1 MPRTRAKTYVES
13 AATAS
18 WNATMPLNAARG
30 VRSEKKSMA
39 GRYIQPDSGS
49 PAKGVPLKRCGF
61 QPGTA
66 KSRRRSPRNVYQGRK
81 KVKRSKR
88 VSQESKA
95 RRFHATTTGIPAR
108 TARARPLLRRADDGT
123 ESGRGGCGAS
133 LRTGAAAVT
142 S

>member
-49 PAKGVPLKRCGF
+49 AAKGVPLKRCGF

-66 KSRRRSPRNVYQGRK
+66 RSLKRSPRNLYQGRK

-88 VSQESKA
+88 VNQESKA
-95 RRFHATTTGIPAR
+95 RRFQATRAVIPAS
-108 TARARPLLRRADDGT
+108 TIRARPSPRRVDGARG
-123 ESGRGGCGAS
+123 SGGRGRGARA
-133 LRTGAAAVT
+133 LTGVAV
-142 S
+142 

>member
-1 MPRTRAKTYVES
+1 
-13 AATAS
+13 
-18 WNATMPLNAARG
+18 MPLNAARG

-39 GRYIQPDSGS
+39 GKYIQPDSGS

-66 KSRRRSPRNVYQGRK
+66 RSRRRSPRNVYQGRK

-95 RRFHATTTGIPAR
+95 RRFHATRTVVPAR
-108 TARARPLLRRADDGT
+108 TGQGRPAPR
-123 ESGRGGCGAS
+123 RGG
-133 LRTGAAAVT
+133 
-142 S
+142 

>member
-1 MPRTRAKTYVES
+1 
-13 AATAS
+13 
-18 WNATMPLNAARG
+18 MPLNAARG
-30 VRSEKKSMA
+30 ARSEKKSIA

-66 KSRRRSPRNVYQGRK
+66 ASRRRSPRNVYQGRK

-95 RRFHATTTGIPAR
+95 RRFPAPKAVIPAR
-108 TARARPLLRRADDGT
+108 TVSARPAVRRGDG
-123 ESGRGGCGAS
+123 GRKPCRGG
-133 LRTGAAAVT
+133 R
-142 S
+142 

>member
-1 MPRTRAKTYVES
+1 
-13 AATAS
+13 
-18 WNATMPLNAARG
+18 MPLNAARG
-30 VRSEKKSMA
+30 ARSEKKSMA

-61 QPGTA
+61 QPGIA

-88 VSQESKA
+88 VSQESKS
-95 RRFHATTTGIPAR
+95 RRFHATRTVMPAR
-108 TARARPLLRRADDGT
+108 TARARPSLRRVDGD
-123 ESGRGGCGAS
+123 SGPGDGGCGARV
-133 LRTGAAAVT
+133 RTGAALVT

>member
-1 MPRTRAKTYVES
+1 MPRTRANAYVDS

-18 WNATMPLNAARG
+18 WNATMPLNAAKG
-30 VRSEKKSMA
+30 ARSEKKSIA

-66 KSRRRSPRNVYQGRK
+66 KSRSRSPRNVYQGRK

-88 VSQESKA
+88 VNQESKA
-95 RRFHATTTGIPAR
+95 RRFQATRAVIP
-108 TARARPLLRRADDGT
+108 TSTVRARPSPRREEGARG
-123 ESGRGGCGAS
+123 SGRRGRGARV
-133 LRTGAAAVT
+133 LTGAA
-142 S
+142 

>member
-1 MPRTRAKTYVES
+1 MPRTRANAYVDS

-18 WNATMPLNAARG
+18 WNATIPLNAARG
-30 VRSEKKSMA
+30 ARIEKKSMA

-49 PAKGVPLKRCGF
+49 PANGVPLKRCGF

-66 KSRRRSPRNVYQGRK
+66 KSRRRSPRNVYQGKK

-95 RRFHATTTGIPAR
+95 RRFHATRTVIPAR
-108 TARARPLLRRADDGT
+108 TTRARLSPRREDGDM
-123 ESGRGGCGAS
+123 RPGGCCGAS
-133 LRTGAAAVT
+133 VRTGAAVVT

>member
-1 MPRTRAKTYVES
+1 MP
-13 AATAS
+13 S

-30 VRSEKKSMA
+30 PSREKKSMA

-49 PAKGVPLKRCGF
+49 PAKGDPLKRCGF

-88 VSQESKA
+88 VNQESKA
-95 RRFHATTTGIPAR
+95 RRFHATSAVIPAR
-108 TARARPLLRRADDGT
+108 TVRARPSLRRVDGGNG
-123 ESGRGGCGAS
+123 SCGGGCGARV
-133 LRTGAAAVT
+133 RTGAAVVT

>member
-1 MPRTRAKTYVES
+1 
-13 AATAS
+13 
-18 WNATMPLNAARG
+18 MPLNAASG
-30 VRSEKKSMA
+30 ARSEKKSIA

-66 KSRRRSPRNVYQGRK
+66 NSRMRSPRNVYQGRK

-95 RRFHATTTGIPAR
+95 RRFHAMSAVIPTR
-108 TARARPLLRRADDGT
+108 TVRVRPSLRRVDGGT
-123 ESGRGGCGAS
+123 ESGEGGCGARV
-133 LRTGAAAVT
+133 RTGAAVVT

>member
-1 MPRTRAKTYVES
+1 
-13 AATAS
+13 
-18 WNATMPLNAARG
+18 MPLNAARG
-30 VRSEKKSMA
+30 ARSEKKSMA

-61 QPGTA
+61 QPGMA

-95 RRFHATTTGIPAR
+95 RRFHATMAVILTRTI
-108 TARARPLLRRADDGT
+108 TARPSLRWVDGD
-123 ESGRGGCGAS
+123 SGLGEGGCGARV
-133 LRTGAAAVT
+133 RTGAAVVT

>member
-1 MPRTRAKTYVES
+1 
-13 AATAS
+13 
-18 WNATMPLNAARG
+18 MPLNAAKG
-30 VRSEKKSMA
+30 ARSEKKSIA

-49 PAKGVPLKRCGF
+49 AAKGVPLKRWGF
-61 QPGTA
+61 QPGTV

-95 RRFHATTTGIPAR
+95 RRFHATTTVIPTR
-108 TARARPLLRRADDGT
+108 TVRAKPSLRQVDVGNG
-123 ESGRGGCGAS
+123 SCGGGCGARV
-133 LRTGAAAVT
+133 RTGAAVVT

>member
-1 MPRTRAKTYVES
+1 
-13 AATAS
+13 
-18 WNATMPLNAARG
+18 MPLNAARG
-30 VRSEKKSMA
+30 ARSEKKSMA

-66 KSRRRSPRNVYQGRK
+66 KSRKRSPRNVYQGRK

-95 RRFHATTTGIPAR
+95 RRFHATSTVIPER
-108 TARARPLLRRADDGT
+108 TVRARLLPRRAD
-123 ESGRGGCGAS
+123 
-133 LRTGAAAVT
+133 
-142 S
+142 

>member
-1 MPRTRAKTYVES
+1 
-13 AATAS
+13 
-18 WNATMPLNAARG
+18 MPLKAASG
-30 VRSEKKSMA
+30 ARSEKKSIA

-61 QPGTA
+61 QPGIA

-95 RRFHATTTGIPAR
+95 RRFHATRTVIPTR
-108 TARARPLLRRADDGT
+108 TVRAKPSLRRVDGD
-123 ESGRGGCGAS
+123 SRFGGSGCGAS
-133 LRTGAAAVT
+133 VR
-142 S
+142 

>member
-1 MPRTRAKTYVES
+1 
-13 AATAS
+13 
-18 WNATMPLNAARG
+18 MPLNAVRG
-30 VRSEKKSMA
+30 ARSEKKSMA

-66 KSRRRSPRNVYQGRK
+66 RSRRRSPRNVYQGRK

-95 RRFHATTTGIPAR
+95 RRFHATMAVVPNRKGSAKPSV
-108 TARARPLLRRADDGT
+108 RRGN
-123 ESGRGGCGAS
+123 RGKG
-133 LRTGAAAVT
+133 
-142 S
+142 

>member
-1 MPRTRAKTYVES
+1 
-13 AATAS
+13 
-18 WNATMPLNAARG
+18 MPLNAARG
-30 VRSEKKSMA
+30 ARSETKSMA

-66 KSRRRSPRNVYQGRK
+66 KSRRRSPKNVYQGRK

-88 VSQESKA
+88 VNQESKA
-95 RRFHATTTGIPAR
+95 RRFQATRAVTPAS
-108 TARARPLLRRADDGT
+108 TVRARPSLRRVDGIRG
-123 ESGRGGCGAS
+123 SGGHGRGAS
-133 LRTGAAAVT
+133 VRSGAAVVT

>member
-13 AATAS
+13 AAQAS

-30 VRSEKKSMA
+30 ARSEKESMA

-61 QPGTA
+61 QPGMAT
-66 KSRRRSPRNVYQGRK
+66 SRRRSPRNVYQGRK

-88 VSQESKA
+88 VNQESKA
-95 RRFHATTTGIPAR
+95 RRFQATRTGIP
-108 TARARPLLRRADDGT
+108 TKKGKGRP
-123 ESGRGGCGAS
+123 SPPRGGGAP
-133 LRTGAAAVT
+133 GAGG
-142 S
+142 

>member
-1 MPRTRAKTYVES
+1 MPRTRAKRYVES
-13 AATAS
+13 AAAAS

-30 VRSEKKSMA
+30 ARSEKKNMA

-81 KVKRSKR
+81 KVNRSKR

-95 RRFHATTTGIPAR
+95 RRFHATTAVITAR
-108 TARARPLLRRADDGT
+108 TIRASPSPRRVEGDPG
-123 ESGRGGCGAS
+123 SGGGGSGAS
-133 LRTGAAAVT
+133 VRTGAAVVT

>member
-1 MPRTRAKTYVES
+1 MPRTRAKRYVES
-13 AATAS
+13 AAMAS
-18 WNATMPLNAARG
+18 WNATMPLNAAKG
-30 VRSEKKSMA
+30 AGSEKKSMA

-95 RRFHATTTGIPAR
+95 RRFHATTAVIAAR
-108 TARARPLLRRADDGT
+108 TIRARPSLRREGGDKSPGGG
-123 ESGRGGCGAS
+123 GRGAGGPN
-133 LRTGAAAVT
+133 GAAG
-142 S
+142 